1 MDDRLSAVPEDSSII
16 PTPQATV
23 PFDPAS
29 ESLIIRPSPC
39 FHKGENNCF
48 QPRQRTLCTD
58 LGPAPQ
64 EPPGGGRT
72 TPPRARRRGDEAGP
86 CRGKATEAPAKRGGD
101 GQRPLVRSYAP
112 LKEHAQAQRRGAPC
126 RIALALNPRCTWSY
140 RVQEHP
146 QLHSE
151 TCLCSTIPA

>member
-1 MDDRLSAVPEDSSII
+1 MTGCQQFPEDSSVI

-39 FHKGENNCF
+39 FHKGENNCS

-72 TPPRARRRGDEAGP
+72 TAPRARRRGDEVGP
-86 CRGKATEAPAKRGGD
+86 CWGEATKAPAKRGGE
-101 GQRPLVRSYAP
+101 GQRPLGTSYAP
-112 LKEHAQAQRRGAPC
+112 PKEQAQAQRRRGSLLNC
-126 RIALALNPRCTWSY
+126 FSLELRIYLVIQSSRTA
-140 RVQEHP
+140 RVTP
-146 QLHSE
+146 
-151 TCLCSTIPA
+151 